1 MEKRKSQKQQF
12 ELEKLKT
19 EKKLI
24 AITKEKLELQIEQE
38 NNELAYSTYSNIQKN
53 ELLVELKNEIEH
65 LKKLK
70 DSNLSKLL
78 KSFEKKINKELND
91 DNDWIKF
98 EYHFKKAH
106 PNFFKNLSTRHPK
119 LTANDVRLCAFI
131 KLNLSTKE
139 AAYLLNINV
148 RSLEMARYRLRKKLD
163 IDKSIRLFNYI
174 NTI

>member
-1 MEKRKSQKQQF
+1 MDKSHIT
-12 ELEKLKT
+12 EVKT

-24 AITKEKLELQIEQE
+24 AITKEKLQLQIEQE

-53 ELLVELKNEIEH
+53 ELLVELKNEIER

-70 DSNLSKLL
+70 DSNISKLL

-106 PNFFKNLSTRHPK
+106 PNFFKNLSKFVPNSTEKGHNLNSCRK
-119 LTANDVRLCAFI
+119 L
-131 KLNLSTKE
+131 
-139 AAYLLNINV
+139 
-148 RSLEMARYRLRKKLD
+148 MH
-163 IDKSIRLFNYI
+163 IRC
-174 NTI
+174 